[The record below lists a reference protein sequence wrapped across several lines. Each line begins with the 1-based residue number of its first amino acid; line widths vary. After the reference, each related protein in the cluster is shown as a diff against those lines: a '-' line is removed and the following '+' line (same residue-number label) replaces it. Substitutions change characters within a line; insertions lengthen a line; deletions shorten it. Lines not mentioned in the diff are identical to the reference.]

1 MLKLFSGFRM
11 IGAWRRER
19 KECNIYTCIHTYI
32 YIKND
37 KKCTWKYQ
45 VFVVHGLGFDYKVS
59 SLIARKPWL
68 QVGTSRLE

>member
-19 KECNIYTCIHTYI
+19 KECNIYIYI
-32 YIKND
+32 YNIKND

-45 VFVVHGLGFDYKVS
+45 MFVAHGFGFDYKVS